1 MWRRRKKDD
10 TLGGIVI
17 GPALVFLALAALWK
31 NEVRYDYYRAAS
43 RSTEIHALRDAAEDQ
58 VISYTGAMDN
68 RLTLNGKY
76 IESFTGYL
84 IVVRSAEIYCWDES
98 TDDEGHTTWSRR
110 WMSRIDSNSR
120 NRGLRQQL
128 QSGRLLPNS
137 YLIDDFE
144 ITADKIAFVDGFGAI
159 APPGN
164 RTALRVSK
172 RLVREAN
179 YLMLRKNR
187 GGKLG
192 DERISYR
199 GLRVP
204 PTATWFGKYSS
215 GKGMAHDEN
224 QRDGFINQMIRDT
237 GVLHHLV
244 VGDRS
249 EALAT
254 TRQHLTRLKWLV
266 RAAGTFATYLGFQ
279 FFFWSIA
286 KFVYG
291 VPVIG
296 WLAEKGTFVLAFI
309 LGVPLALLTIV
320 CGFLFGHLYLFFVLL
335 SALIALGAYLI
346 GSRKQS
352 KKISG
357 KLRQQLQ
364 EKHGRTL
371 DLSDIKELEF
381 AELAYLA
388 LGNTVVS
395 KKELGFLYRWGKQNG
410 WEKDKV
416 DELLQQVRSVD
427 QIPTSEHPS
436 DWHLNQLIQLA
447 LADGNLSPF
456 EMRVVRDTARKAGFD
471 RQTVDELMTK
481 VQQSVA

>member
-1 MWRRRKKDD
+1 
-10 TLGGIVI
+10 
-17 GPALVFLALAALWK
+17 
-31 NEVRYDYYRAAS
+31 
-43 RSTEIHALRDAAEDQ
+43 
-58 VISYTGAMDN
+58 
-68 RLTLNGKY
+68 
-76 IESFTGYL
+76 
-84 IVVRSAEIYCWDES
+84 
-98 TDDEGHTTWSRR
+98 
-110 WMSRIDSNSR
+110 MSRIDSNSR

-164 RTALRVSK
+164 RTALPVSK

-266 RAAGTFATYLGFQ
+266 RAAGTFATYLG
-279 FFFWSIA
+279 
-286 KFVYG
+286 
-291 VPVIG
+291 
-296 WLAEKGTFVLAFI
+296 
-309 LGVPLALLTIV
+309 
-320 CGFLFGHLYLFFVLL
+320 L
-335 SALIALGAYLI
+335 SLIH
-346 GSRKQS
+346 
-352 KKISG
+352 IS
-357 KLRQQLQ
+357 
-364 EKHGRTL
+364 E
-371 DLSDIKELEF
+371 
-381 AELAYLA
+381 
-388 LGNTVVS
+388 
-395 KKELGFLYRWGKQNG
+395 
-410 WEKDKV
+410 
-416 DELLQQVRSVD
+416 
-427 QIPTSEHPS
+427 PTRPY
-436 DWHLNQLIQLA
+436 
-447 LADGNLSPF
+447 
-456 EMRVVRDTARKAGFD
+456 
-471 RQTVDELMTK
+471 
-481 VQQSVA
+481 